1 MILVSLPA
9 DTEVR
14 GLLWWSLLGF
24 QSGTVLPVSACLLKE
39 PIHLMRGAQKF
50 RLGPLRTENTFPP
63 PWCDDL
69 KAIQTCVFTTFLIY
83 IFINRSRDKIAQE
96 TLTKYKVI
104 SSAYTGE

>member
-39 PIHLMRGAQKF
+39 PINLMRGAQKF

-63 PWCDDL
+63 PQCDDL
-69 KAIQTCVFTTFLIY
+69 KTIQTCFYNFFNIY
-83 IFINRSRDKIAQE
+83 F
-96 TLTKYKVI
+96 YKQV
-104 SSAYTGE
+104 T